1 MTRDVLIRISG
12 LQQMDDDASDV
23 EVITA
28 GEYFWK
34 NGKHYVIYDELMEG
48 FDGSTRNTVKIT
60 PEKMDIHKKGI
71 ANADMVFEKN
81 CRRLTRYAT
90 PMGEMIIEI
99 GTNQIQ
105 VEEEED
111 SLKVT
116 VNYSLDI
123 NYEHVSDCNIILDV
137 CSRAK
142 AELRL

>member
-12 LQQMDDDASDV
+12 LQQMDEDASDV

-34 NGKHYVIYDELMEG
+34 NGKHYVIYDEMMEG

-60 PEKMDIHKKGI
+60 PEKMDILKKGV
-71 ANADMVFEKN
+71 ANANMVFEKN
-81 CRRLTRYAT
+81 QKRLTRYAT
-90 PMGEMIIEI
+90 PMGEMVIEI

-105 VEEEED
+105 VDENED

-123 NYEHVSDCNIILDV
+123 NYEHVSDCNITLDV
-137 CSRAK
+137 CSMEK

>member
-1 MTRDVLIRISG
+1 
-12 LQQMDDDASDV
+12 
-23 EVITA
+23 
-28 GEYFWK
+28 
-34 NGKHYVIYDELMEG
+34 
-48 FDGSTRNTVKIT
+48 
-60 PEKMDIHKKGI
+60 
-71 ANADMVFEKN
+71 
-81 CRRLTRYAT
+81 
-90 PMGEMIIEI
+90 MGEMIIEI

-137 CSRAK
+137 CSMEK